1 MDFHGE
7 RDPTFQDPAE
17 LGIPTTDANAP
28 VLYAGLGG
36 AGPAESPDDSSLG
49 QHHVG
54 HKDHR
59 PEPGQLAES

>member
-49 QHHVG
+49 
-54 HKDHR
+54 HKGHR